1 MKANSV
7 VQNAD
12 PLICF
17 KKSTLIRTGIIFV
30 VLSALIIYGYHKYQ
44 KSKCQDFCIYHE
56 NFSNIKNKR
65 KN

>member
-30 VLSALIIYGYHKYQ
+30 VLSILIIYGYHKYQ
-44 KSKCQDFCIYHE
+44 K
-56 NFSNIKNKR
+56 R
-65 KN
+65 